1 MIVLHTSEFSN
12 ENLINLIKNYMKENK
27 QDYIEL
33 KSLSNIINVKNV
45 LLETILIDDL
55 LNNGLLLIDEFDLD
69 VRYYLNQILNYN
81 IK

>member
-1 MIVLHTSEFSN
+1 MFSN

-27 QDYIEL
+27 QDFIEL

-69 VRYYLNQILNYN
+69 VRYYLNKILNYE

>member
-1 MIVLHTSEFSN
+1 MQQN
-12 ENLINLIKNYMKENK
+12 NK
-27 QDYIEL
+27 DYIEL

-55 LNNGLLLIDEFDLD
+55 LNDGLLLIDEFDLD